1 MNTNKID
8 KALQRLVQM
17 LGDQTR
23 SECIVKANDFARLRS
38 ILLHKKIPILNEY
51 LFINSFRVLLN
62 RKELSQLSNMTQVRF
77 LSSVSMASTQMHIA
91 KQILGVDKTKN
102 TGRGVCIAFIDTG
115 IVEHGDFCI
124 GEKRLLK
131 FKDFVGERES
141 PYDDNG
147 HGTFVAG
154 VCSGNGALSCG
165 QYCGIAP
172 QSNIIALK
180 ALNASGEA
188 SADKILNAMEWVYDN
203 HSEYNIKIV
212 CMSFG
217 SDPLGFNDPI
227 MAGAEALWRA
237 GIVVVAAAGNSG
249 PEYQTIKSPGVSSQI
264 ITVGG
269 LNDNRIDPENFD
281 ASFFEVAEFSSR
293 GPAFSRFKPDL
304 LAPSVDIVS
313 CGNNKPYTTL
323 SGTSVAT
330 PMIAGTA
337 ALLLESKPSLSPI
350 EVKRLLLSCCHPI
363 SFNKNLEGYGY
374 PNIEKILQNK
384 N

>member
-51 LFINSFRVLLN
+51 LFINSFRVILN

-102 TGRGVCIAFIDTG
+102 TGRGVCVAFIDTG

-269 LNDNRIDPENFD
+269 LNDNRADPGGVFV
-281 ASFFEVAEFSSR
+281 FRFEEAKLVN
-293 GPAFSRFKPDL
+293 
-304 LAPSVDIVS
+304 PSLI
-313 CGNNKPYTTL
+313 TL
-323 SGTSVAT
+323 SSIPPSGKVPVVYQVDFEDPGSFLVTQNFMMQDKDVMYVANMPSAEVEKFMRMVGMVLT
-330 PMIAGTA
+330 PT
-337 ALLLESKPSLSPI
+337 L
-350 EVKRLLLSCCHPI
+350 
-363 SFNKNLEGYGY
+363 NLGRYQ
-374 PNIEKILQNK
+374 LQMSE
-384 N
+384 